1 MVMPRATAIDQAGPG
16 GSGASANTS
25 RRNSASGNFSTDSV
39 GGRAIHRMNHHR
51 SALKSP
57 PPREFAPGTFDRT
70 RALDFVFE
78 AAADS
83 VAIQPLSA
91 SKGGGP
97 GLRRPY
103 VARRSG
109 ETFKVTTSPVSAQL

>member
-1 MVMPRATAIDQAGPG
+1 MVIPRATTNDQAGPG
-16 GSGASANTS
+16 GSGASANTG
-25 RRNSASGNFSTDSV
+25 RRNSARGN
-39 GGRAIHRMNHHR
+39 I
-51 SALKSP
+51 
-57 PPREFAPGTFDRT
+57 
-70 RALDFVFE
+70 E

-83 VAIQPLSA
+83 IAIQPLSA